1 MTPIGIIV
9 ALVAVVVSM
18 TLDHGQV
25 TDLIKI
31 PAIILV
37 LGGSLGATVVGFDK
51 RRLRAVPKATKLVM
65 LPGDPPDMK
74 GTIDTLLT
82 MAREVRQNP
91 LALEQLETD
100 DAFLKMGIQVIT
112 STSDPER
119 VHELLGAEV
128 VGLRTRHTTS
138 IKFFSD
144 MAGYSPT
151 FGILGTVIG
160 LIGVLGQL
168 TQPGKLGPAI
178 ASAFAATLWGVL
190 LANAVWLPISNRLRR
205 LSDEEI
211 TYREMVIEG
220 LLTMQLNVSSMD
232 LKDRLYAF
240 LPPSERAEEAV
251 APRDAPDRRRGG
263 RMSQPQNTLL
273 GSAPRRTS
281 RVGRGG
287 SLGTA
292 RHEPGTV
299 AVDLRRHDHPA
310 PRPLHRPVRPLEDQ
324 PSQIPAVP
332 TIGEPCEAR
341 RLLGGT
347 RIDLRSQPRTGSVVG
362 VLGPSPSDR
371 AGPVPCAGAEGLLG
385 DVTLTIDASGLVE
398 GLVAD
403 STFFLTDSAQLSP
416 LGDEIVDTSGH
427 VLDSY
432 PNNVDVAGYTD
443 DQAITGGPYADNWA
457 LSAARS
463 STVVERLTTVDGVDP
478 ERVVAIGYGQYH
490 PVVPNTSP
498 TAEAENRRV
507 NIVVSRESTPGSS
520 AAQ

>member
-1 MTPIGIIV
+1 
-9 ALVAVVVSM
+9 
-18 TLDHGQV
+18 
-25 TDLIKI
+25 
-31 PAIILV
+31 
-37 LGGSLGATVVGFDK
+37 
-51 RRLRAVPKATKLVM
+51 VM

-74 GTIDTLLT
+74 GTIGTLLS

-168 TQPGKLGPAI
+168 TEPGKLGPAI

-240 LPPSERAEEAV
+240 LPPSERDEEVV
-251 APRDAPDRRRGG
+251 APV
-263 RMSQPQNTLL
+263 T
-273 GSAPRRTS
+273 
-281 RVGRGG
+281 
-287 SLGTA
+287 
-292 RHEPGTV
+292 
-299 AVDLRRHDHPA
+299 
-310 PRPLHRPVRPLEDQ
+310 PLM
-324 PSQIPAVP
+324 
-332 TIGEPCEAR
+332 
-341 RLLGGT
+341 
-347 RIDLRSQPRTGSVVG
+347 
-362 VLGPSPSDR
+362 
-371 AGPVPCAGAEGLLG
+371 GAE
-385 DVTLTIDASGLVE
+385 
-398 GLVAD
+398 
-403 STFFLTDSAQLSP
+403 
-416 LGDEIVDTSGH
+416 
-427 VLDSY
+427 
-432 PNNVDVAGYTD
+432 
-443 DQAITGGPYADNWA
+443 
-457 LSAARS
+457 AA
-463 STVVERLTTVDGVDP
+463 
-478 ERVVAIGYGQYH
+478 A
-490 PVVPNTSP
+490 
-498 TAEAENRRV
+498 
-507 NIVVSRESTPGSS
+507 
-520 AAQ
+520 

>member
-1 MTPIGIIV
+1 MTPIGIVV
-9 ALVAVVVSM
+9 ALMAVVVSM

-37 LGGSLGATVVGFDK
+37 LGGSLGATIAGFDK

-65 LPGDPPDMK
+65 LPGSPPDMK

-232 LKDRLYAF
+232 LRDRLYAF
-240 LPPSERAEEAV
+240 LPPSERDEEVV
-251 APRDAPDRRRGG
+251 APV
-263 RMSQPQNTLL
+263 T
-273 GSAPRRTS
+273 
-281 RVGRGG
+281 
-287 SLGTA
+287 
-292 RHEPGTV
+292 
-299 AVDLRRHDHPA
+299 
-310 PRPLHRPVRPLEDQ
+310 PL
-324 PSQIPAVP
+324 
-332 TIGEPCEAR
+332 
-341 RLLGGT
+341 
-347 RIDLRSQPRTGSVVG
+347 
-362 VLGPSPSDR
+362 
-371 AGPVPCAGAEGLLG
+371 
-385 DVTLTIDASGLVE
+385 IDAE
-398 GLVAD
+398 
-403 STFFLTDSAQLSP
+403 
-416 LGDEIVDTSGH
+416 
-427 VLDSY
+427 
-432 PNNVDVAGYTD
+432 
-443 DQAITGGPYADNWA
+443 
-457 LSAARS
+457 AA
-463 STVVERLTTVDGVDP
+463 
-478 ERVVAIGYGQYH
+478 A
-490 PVVPNTSP
+490 
-498 TAEAENRRV
+498 
-507 NIVVSRESTPGSS
+507 
-520 AAQ
+520 